1 MVKEI
6 LKKILLAFVATGCL
20 AACSREGRQE
30 ENQGGNES
38 TKKIVSFMS
47 LSLNSTDETLLGKPS
62 FQGEDDVTD
71 PSNGGDSEETIDGI
85 FNPGRADERA
95 ISPDEAAHAALL
107 FDENDGWYGSA
118 GLSASGPLY
127 LARVELRDEELP
139 AKLLMVVNADP
150 ARLNT
155 LLETLAD
162 ETKYP
167 QGFTA
172 LQTALQWVSNGTD
185 NDSPA
190 FYTDAKG
197 KTYFTM
203 TSSVYGVYSAEGKA
217 EIAVTA
223 PYDDKDVLADHIYKT
238 SEEAL
243 VDPLTLYV
251 ERLVAK
257 FTVMFKDE
265 DGETKALS
273 GDTPLFIEPRDGRP
287 VQYIEEWAAD
297 PQDGEADAE
306 VVSGEGRWKVH
317 IVNWGINGVE
327 PNTFLFKNMTNTPGD
342 KFVDASFA
350 KKFWWNTFNPAE
362 HPSSYWAVDQHYQ
375 GGDVVF
381 GTNRR
386 GNNYPQQFR
395 IAWDNEDVTSYQDD
409 SEAGYDREAWALD
422 YYPYDAYRTRS
433 VSKYALENTFE
444 PSALTAE
451 LEDDGHLRVGTH
463 IILMTQLLIEGYD
476 KDEVYAGGKLDPETH
491 LLEGVRTKYYN
502 GAEFMSEDALVSW
515 SAYTL
520 ASQLTLKPRTV
531 KILGEEKPRTFTSKN
546 SLFYADAAKE
556 IKITSENAG
565 KYFEIVPAQIAGG
578 DGWVTIGLKEGKQIF
593 VENAENKMEEITA
606 YIESMVYDMMSPVR
620 AYTEGR
626 MYYAIPV
633 LHEKQFN
640 DGKFDA
646 SSLEVGDLG
655 VVRNHWYRLTVR
667 SIGALGTAVHDP
679 GQPIIPNHEP
689 EFKALGVQIE
699 ILPWSRILMDDVIL

>member
-30 ENQGGNES
+30 EIQGGNES
-38 TKKIVSFMS
+38 TKKTVSFMS
-47 LSLNSTDETLLGKPS
+47 LSLNSTDETILGKPS
-62 FQGEDDVTD
+62 FQEEDDVTD

-85 FNPGRADERA
+85 FNPGRADEQA
-95 ISPDEAAHAALL
+95 ISADEDAHAALL

-118 GLSASGPLY
+118 GLSVAGPLY
-127 LARVELRDEELP
+127 LARVELRDKEVP
-139 AKLLMVVNADP
+139 AKLLLVVNADP
-150 ARLNT
+150 ARLKT

-167 QGFTA
+167 RGFTA
-172 LQTALQWVSNGTD
+172 LQTALQWVSNGAED
-185 NDSPA
+185 GSPA
-190 FYTDAKG
+190 FYTDAEG

-223 PYDDKDVLADHIYKT
+223 PYDEEDALADHIYKT
-238 SEEAL
+238 PEEAL

-273 GDTPLFIEPRDGRP
+273 GDTPLFIEPQDGRP
-287 VQYIEEWAAD
+287 VQFIRDWEAD
-297 PQDGEADAE
+297 PEDEEAE
-306 VVSGEGRWKVH
+306 VDSGEGRWKVH
-317 IVNWGINGVE
+317 IVNWGINGIE
-327 PNTFLFKNMTNTPGD
+327 PNAFLFKNMTNTPGD
-342 KFVDASFA
+342 KLVDASFA

-362 HPSSYWAVDQHYQ
+362 HPRSYWAVDQHYQ

-381 GTNRR
+381 GTDRR

-395 IAWDNEDVTSYQDD
+395 IAWDKENVTSYQDD
-409 SEAGYDREAWALD
+409 SETGYDREAWALD

-444 PSALTAE
+444 PSELTAE
-451 LEDDGHLRVGTH
+451 LEDDGYLRVGTH
-463 IILMTQLLIEGYD
+463 ILLMTQLVIEGYD
-476 KDEVYAGGKLDPETH
+476 KGYAGGGLDPETH
-491 LLEGVRTKYYN
+491 LLEGVDTKYYN
-502 GAEFMSEDALVSW
+502 GAEFMTEKALVKW

-520 ASQLTLKPRTV
+520 ASQLTIKPRSV
-531 KILGEEKPRTFTSKN
+531 KILGKDDEYREFTSKN
-546 SLFYADAAKE
+546 SQFYADEAKTE
-556 IKITSENAG
+556 KIASGNAME
-565 KYFEIVPAQIAGG
+565 YFEIVPAQIAGG
-578 DGWVTIGLKEGKQIF
+578 DGWVTIGLKEGKQVF
-593 VENAENKMEEITA
+593 VETAGGDMEEITD
-606 YIESMVYDMMSPVR
+606 YIESMVYDLMSPVR

-667 SIGALGTAVHDP
+667 SVGALGTAVHDP